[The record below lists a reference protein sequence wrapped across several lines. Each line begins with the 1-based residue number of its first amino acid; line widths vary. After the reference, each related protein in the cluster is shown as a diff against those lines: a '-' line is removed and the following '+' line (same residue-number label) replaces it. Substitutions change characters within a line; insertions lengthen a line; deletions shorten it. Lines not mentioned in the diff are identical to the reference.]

1 MHGRHRNLLSGR
13 TLLTLLA
20 AALALGAG
28 ISAAV
33 ILGGG
38 SASAGLP
45 VGAGLRTS
53 LDFSPA
59 HAQVLGRT
67 QYLALAEQGIAKT
80 SLWWDPKLHWYRDY
94 LGDHQK
100 HPLES
105 LWDTISMFELLDEV
119 TIAQPNRDNRSAV
132 ESFAAYYTHY
142 WNPNLKPTPGY
153 APRTGQRGKRQ
164 PTWYDDNGWLG
175 LAFLD
180 ADEATGT
187 RRYLTDAE
195 RAMAFIEAGG
205 WDAKHGGGMWW
216 DTEHPWHSGEAL
228 AADTDLAARLY
239 QVTRKSQYL
248 KSAETWMTWA
258 NKHLRQKNGVYIPTS
273 SIPYGSE
280 TYTGSGPV
288 QAGPGNR
295 QNVTLPA
302 RCRKAR
308 SVSQCLARLC
318 KSNKRLCPEKRF
330 RVNAKAKPAS
340 STKPKS
346 VLMPHDGEGAM
357 LSAMVTL
364 YQATHHRFWL
374 AEAERFAP
382 NIIRWLEPFDDGP
395 QYDGILLR
403 GFVALYAQDHNARW
417 YAFVTSM
424 ASVIL
429 DTARTAPGVYL
440 KPWGGG
446 TKVPGA
452 VPGMLRTDASS
463 LMVFADL
470 ATVSA
475 PK

>member
-1 MHGRHRNLLSGR
+1 VGRRRRNLLSGR
-13 TLLTLLA
+13 TVFALLA
-20 AALALGAG
+20 AALVLGAG

-33 ILGGG
+33 ILGAG
-38 SASAGLP
+38 SGSAGLP
-45 VGAGLRTS
+45 VGAGLSTS
-53 LDFSPA
+53 LDFSPT
-59 HAQVLGRT
+59 HARALNRT

-80 SLWWDPKLHWYRDY
+80 SMWWDPKLHWYRDY
-94 LGDHQK
+94 LDDHQK

-119 TIAQPNRDNRSAV
+119 TIAQPTGNNRAAV
-132 ESFAAYYTHY
+132 ASFAAHYTHY
-142 WNPNLKPTPGY
+142 WNPDLQPTPGY
-153 APRTGQRGKRQ
+153 APHQGQRGKKQ

-180 ADEATGT
+180 ADQATDT

-195 RAMAFIEAGG
+195 RAMAFIDAGG
-205 WDAKHGGGMWW
+205 WDAKQGGGMWW
-216 DTEHPWHSGEAL
+216 DTEHPWLSGEAL
-228 AADTDLAARLY
+228 AAGTDLAARLY
-239 QVTRKSQYL
+239 QVTHEARYL
-248 KSAETWMTWA
+248 KSAVTWMAWA

-273 SIPYGSE
+273 SIAYGSE
-280 TYTGSGPV
+280 TYTGSGP

-295 QNVTLPA
+295 QHVTLPPG
-302 RCRKAR
+302 CRKAQSIR
-308 SVSQCLARLC
+308 QCVARLC
-318 KSNKRLCPEKRF
+318 KSNKRLCPGKVRSQ
-330 RVNAKAKPAS
+330 VNANDDHAS
-340 STKPKS
+340 NAKPKS

-364 YQATHHRFWL
+364 YQATHQRSWL

-382 NIIRWLEPFDDGP
+382 NIIKWLEPFNDGP
-395 QYDGILLR
+395 QYDGIMLR

-417 YAFVTSM
+417 YSFVTSM

-429 DTARTAPGVYL
+429 HTARTAPGVYL
-440 KPWGGG
+440 KAWGGG
-446 TKVPGA
+446 TIPGA

-470 ATVSA
+470 ATVNA